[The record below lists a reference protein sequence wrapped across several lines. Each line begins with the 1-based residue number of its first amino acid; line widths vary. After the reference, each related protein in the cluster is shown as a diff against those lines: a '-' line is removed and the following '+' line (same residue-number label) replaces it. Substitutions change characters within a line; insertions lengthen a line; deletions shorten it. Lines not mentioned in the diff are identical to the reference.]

1 MRTSSKLT
9 KLARPSASHLL
20 PTTLTAARA
29 ASSSSSQPDL
39 PPLSQLQPGQTSRSR
54 LHSHYN
60 STLSHDL
67 MYLCYS
73 HSTHT
78 SADALPNPTTR
89 APIWSPSNPY
99 ALNRPPPRPKGNR
112 YLVPNPS
119 YTSPKSLP
127 VLEEVT
133 IATMTKS
140 ALGQKSNLLP
150 LLMAFEA
157 ITGEVPQSNHPGPY
171 GPGSG
176 KGLVITKS
184 AKASASFKIRAG
196 MPTGVK
202 VTLRGPQMYAFLEQ
216 LVDFVFPRLKT
227 FNGIPL
233 PPASTPAQSTSSTG
247 GVVSFGLPPEA
258 MGLFPSIEVNLDQ
271 YPKTFGMNIYCKTS
285 ARGRGAQD
293 QARALLSVS
302 VAVLSLCPD
311 GLEWIG
317 EERVAMRGLGTE
329 PWH

>member
-1 MRTSSKLT
+1 MRPATKLT
-9 KLARPSASHLL
+9 KLARPTRQLQPIVLSR
-20 PTTLTAARA
+20 P
-29 ASSSSSQPDL
+29 ASSTSSQPDL
-39 PPLSQLQPGQTSRSR
+39 PPLSQLHPGPTSRSR
-54 LHSHYN
+54 FQSHFN
-60 STLSHDL
+60 TTLSHDL
-67 MYLCYS
+67 MYMCYS
-73 HSTHT
+73 HPTHT
-78 SADALPNPTTR
+78 SADTLPNPTTR
-89 APIWSPSNPY
+89 SPIWSPSNAY
-99 ALNRPPPRPKGNR
+99 AQNRAPPRPKGNR

-119 YTSPKSLP
+119 YTSPSSLP

-133 IATMTKS
+133 IATMTKT

-176 KGLVITKS
+176 KGLIITKS

-227 FNGIPL
+227 FSGIPL
-233 PPASTPAQSTSSTG
+233 PPASSPKQSTSATG

-302 VAVLSLCPD
+302 GWAWVVGCDECARRNAS
-311 GLEWIG
+311 
-317 EERVAMRGLGTE
+317 R
-329 PWH
+329 